1 LYFFF
6 FFFFFFSLS
15 LSEEDDKHFQTH
27 YTEGTHIL
35 QIPQEK

>member
-6 FFFFFFSLS
+6 LFSLS
-15 LSEEDDKHFQTH
+15 LSEEEGKHFQTH
-27 YTEGTHIL
+27 YTDGTHIL